1 MLHAINGKEI
11 SDNNRAAHL
20 QFDISE
26 GVFYGNGG
34 CNNISGS
41 IEHSETTITFS
52 KVAATLMHCENIEDE
67 HKFLSKLEDATYN
80 IQLSRDDLRLSNDE
94 NELIFKRDRKSTRLN
109 SSHVA
114 ISYAVFCLKKKKT

>member
-80 IQLSRDDLRLSNDE
+80 IQLSRDDLRQIGRASCRERVERAGGKGAAAE
-94 NELIFKRDRKSTRLN
+94 NKITRQ
-109 SSHVA
+109 
-114 ISYAVFCLKKKKT
+114 

>member
-1 MLHAINGKEI
+1 MADHTFTHKVSLQLKLADWDSLQDFEGCGEYDGIYQLNNVWMLHAINGKEI

-41 IEHSETTITFS
+41 IEHSETTITRS
-52 KVAATLMHCENIEDE
+52 EE
-67 HKFLSKLEDATYN
+67 HTSELQSRGQLVCRLLLE
-80 IQLSRDDLRLSNDE
+80 
-94 NELIFKRDRKSTRLN
+94 
-109 SSHVA
+109 
-114 ISYAVFCLKKKKT
+114 KKKQKD